1 MKLASALADKLG
13 FPEMQIEKTLEGL
26 RGHVAEQLSN
36 GEKVVLPEFLIFDF
50 NDKPERIR
58 RNPRTGE
65 NVLVAPNRI
74 PKTRFS
80 QKFEQE
86 VTLTGSAPTPP
97 AFPPMPPPL
106 PVTPPPLTVSEPEK
120 IYHLPDGSQ
129 RRAGEAKTLP
139 ADSLIWNPEF
149 GGSWRKV
156 SEVFS

>member
-1 MKLASALADKLG
+1 MKVASELADKLG
-13 FPEMQIEKTLEGL
+13 FSEMQIEKTLEGL
-26 RGHVAEQLSN
+26 RSLVVQRLSN

-50 NDKPERIR
+50 KDKPQRIR

-65 NVLVAPNRI
+65 NVVVAANRV

-80 QKFEQE
+80 HKFEQE
-86 VTLTGSAPTPP
+86 VTLSGSAPTTPT
-97 AFPPMPPPL
+97 FPLMPPPL
-106 PVTPPPLTVSEPEK
+106 PITPPPLTISEPEK
-120 IYHLPDGSQ
+120 VYHLADGSQ
-129 RRAGEAKTLP
+129 RRAGEVKSLP